1 MKIETNRP
9 GQAKALRIKKFL
21 YNVSDDFETPL
32 SLRLNLENYSIKLAT
47 LAYNLFVI
55 RNVSDVGHSAFY
67 LNFHDSSL
75 FVSSIAVVKKYRRRK
90 LGSLLISRIEEFSRD
105 HNITHIKLEA
115 ESRSCKVDQFYRKN
129 GFNLI
134 ENFYTKK
141 L

>member
-1 MKIETNRP
+1 MKIEINRP

-21 YNVSDDFETPL
+21 YNLSDDFETPL
-32 SLRLNLENYSIKLAT
+32 RLRLNLENYSIKLAT
-47 LAYNLFVI
+47 LAYNLFAV

-67 LNFHDSSL
+67 LNYRDSSL
-75 FVSSIAVVKKYRRRK
+75 FVSSIAVVKTYRRKR

-105 HNITHIKLEA
+105 HNITNIKLEA
-115 ESRSCKVDQFYRKN
+115 ESRSSEVDQFYRKN